1 MFPEAF
7 RTRILS
13 QQYIDADSLLH
24 ALQEPAPISIRI
36 NNDKWKSTPSNS
48 EPVPWCI
55 NGFYLQERPSY
66 TPDPLFHSG
75 CYYPQEASGMFL
87 EQVFTQL
94 TGDQG
99 YIKVLDLCGAPGG
112 KSTHLSSLIGSRGL
126 LVSNEVI
133 RPRASI
139 LAENITK
146 WGLSNAIVT
155 RNDPSAFIGLT
166 GFFDIILVDAPCSGE
181 GMFRD
186 NIAVSEW
193 SPENALHCSERQ
205 KRILM
210 DIWPA
215 LKENG
220 ILIYSTCTFN
230 PGENEENIK
239 WLTQKHEA
247 QTIEIKI
254 SDFKDITEIDLEGI
268 RGYGFYPGKVRGE
281 GLFIS
286 ILRKTSKA
294 GGMRSGYRPDTDRKI
309 SKDEKII
316 INEWASI
323 PEENL
328 IKTGDDIVSVSGSKN
343 DYFLLTK
350 HLKIIKPGTKILTV
364 KGRNFIPSH
373 EMAMSLLFRKES
385 LPAVSV
391 SLDMALQYLHS
402 ENIRVDGA
410 INGWNTISYNGV
422 ILGFINN
429 IGNRVNNY
437 YPIEW
442 RIRMNISTAAKDKII
457 RWKQKI
463 F

>member
-7 RTRILS
+7 RARILS

-24 ALQEPAPISIRI
+24 ALQEPAPVSIRI
-36 NNDKWKSTPSNS
+36 NNDKWKSTPLNS
-48 EPVPWCI
+48 EPVPWCR
-55 NGFYLQERPSY
+55 NGFYLQERPSF
-66 TPDPLFHSG
+66 TTDPLFHSG

-94 TGDQG
+94 AGNQG

-112 KSTHLSSLIGSRGL
+112 KSTLLSSLIGSRGL

-133 RPRASI
+133 RSRASI

-146 WGLSNAIVT
+146 WGMSNAIVT
-155 RNDPSAFIGLT
+155 QNDPSSFTGLPE
-166 GFFDIILVDAPCSGE
+166 FFDIILVDAPCSGE

-186 NIAVSEW
+186 NVAIGEW

-210 DIWPA
+210 DVWPA

-230 PGENEENIK
+230 PGENEKNIK

-247 QTIEIKI
+247 QTIDIKI
-254 SDFKDITEIDLEGI
+254 SDFKGITEIDFEGI

-286 ILRKTSKA
+286 VLRKTSKEES
-294 GGMRSGYRPDTDRKI
+294 MRSGVRT
-309 SKDEKII
+309 SKNIKVGKEEKSV
-316 INEWASI
+316 INEWTSI
-323 PEENL
+323 PDENL
-328 IKTGDDIVSVSGSKN
+328 IRTGDDIVSVSGGKN
-343 DYFLLTK
+343 DYYLLAK
-350 HLKIIKPGTKILTV
+350 NLKIIKPGTKILTV

-385 LPAVSV
+385 FPVLEVR
-391 SLDMALQYLHS
+391 LDIAQQYLRR
-402 ENIRVDGA
+402 ENIIIGMT
-410 INGWNTISYNGV
+410 IKGWNAISYNGV
-422 ILGFINN
+422 ILGFVNN

-442 RIRMNISTAAKDKII
+442 RIRMNVSKTGMGCII
-457 RWKQKI
+457 KWRNG
-463 F
+463 